1 MTTAEQHMVMRL
13 AENEPAALLSL
24 LAGCLA
30 PLVSLAVKQI
40 EPTPVFEHRTGDDPY
55 LITEEEF
62 SYRARFM
69 NREEQTVLRCRVNA
83 ARFIKNGMPDH
94 ARKERQR
101 ADRLEKKLQQE
112 GC

>member
-30 PLVSLAVKQI
+30 PLVALSVKQT
-40 EPTPVFEHRTGDDPY
+40 EPTPVFEHRSGDDPY

-62 SYRARFM
+62 SHRARFM
-69 NREEQTVLRCRVNA
+69 RREEQAVLRCRVNA
-83 ARFIKNGMPDH
+83 ARLVKNGLHDH
-94 ARKERQR
+94 ARRERQR

-112 GC
+112 G

>member
-30 PLVSLAVKQI
+30 PLVSLAVK
-40 EPTPVFEHRTGDDPY
+40 PADPAPVFEHGIGDDPY

-62 SYRARFM
+62 AYRAKYM
-69 NREEQTVLRCRVNA
+69 SREEQAVLRHRVNA
-83 ARFIKNGMPDH
+83 ARLVAKGLHDH
-94 ARKERQR
+94 ARRERQR
-101 ADRLEKKLQQE
+101 ADRLEKRLQQDRL
-112 GC
+112 